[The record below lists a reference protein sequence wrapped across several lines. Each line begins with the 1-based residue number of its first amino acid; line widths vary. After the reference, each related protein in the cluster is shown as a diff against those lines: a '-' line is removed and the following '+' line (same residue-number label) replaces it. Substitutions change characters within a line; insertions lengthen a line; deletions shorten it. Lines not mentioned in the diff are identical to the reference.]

1 MSKWDGYRLDLV
13 LAFVLRGGL
22 LCGILAIMAMI
33 SGCSPFS
40 KPTDILPSMSGS
52 ALSLRAD
59 QENQTRSHIPQ
70 RGCDEKSDSSLTKPL
85 L

>member
-1 MSKWDGYRLDLV
+1 MTNWDGYTLDWI
-13 LAFVLRGGL
+13 LANLFRVGMF
-22 LCGILAIMAMI
+22 CGVLAIMAMT

-40 KPTDILPSMSGS
+40 KPTDILPSMSGG

-59 QENQTRSHIPQ
+59 SEDQTRSHIPQ
-70 RGCDEKSDSSLTKPL
+70 RGCDEKSDSSLKRPL